1 VAELV
6 FILADF
12 FSAADA
18 DADRSTGAGLP
29 ALPLLEMLFARAQR
43 SPLQSDW
50 RGWLAARAAGA
61 PAGLSLPAASLA
73 QTVAAAF
80 GTDAPA
86 GQASGGLWLA
96 SPVHYFAG
104 LDSVFLHAAGLLTL
118 EAAEQHTLVADFER
132 VFRGS
137 PWTLRSIGRRE
148 LLLAGPAIAAGG
160 ADPAQFAG
168 CDPSAG
174 LPSGPGAA
182 TLRGLGA
189 EMEMWLY
196 EHPLNLERCGRGE
209 LPVTTLWLWGAQQNP
224 GPPATAGLQSPMH
237 AQPAQPAQLYGSDT
251 YAEALWRLQG
261 GAARP
266 LPAAFD
272 AAAIGPGADAIFVYS
287 LRKPQGLSAA
297 LLQFEQCW
305 LPGALQALRRR
316 RVAVLRVLVGT
327 QLYTLRWLDLARLWR
342 RRTPWWETL
351 A

>member
-6 FILADF
+6 FILTDF

-18 DADRSTGAGLP
+18 DADADRNAGAGRP
-29 ALPLLEMLFARAQR
+29 ALPLLETLFARARR
-43 SPLQSDW
+43 STLPSDW
-50 RGWLAARAAGA
+50 RGWLAARAARA
-61 PAGLSLPAASLA
+61 PAGRSAADASLA

-80 GTDAPA
+80 SAAAPA
-86 GQASGGLWLA
+86 GQPGGGLWLA

-104 LDSVFLHAAGLLTL
+104 LDSVFLHRAGLLSL
-118 EAAEQHTLVADFER
+118 EAAEQDTLVADFER

-148 LLLAGPAIAAGG
+148 LLLTGPAIAAGG

-174 LPSGPGAA
+174 LPSGVGAA

-196 EHPLNLERCGRGE
+196 EHPLNLERRGRGE
-209 LPVTTLWLWGAQQNP
+209 LPVTTLWLWGAQQHP
-224 GPPATAGLQSPMH
+224 GLPATAALQPPIH
-237 AQPAQPAQLYGSDT
+237 AQPAHLYGCDT

-261 GAARP
+261 AAARP
-266 LPAAFD
+266 LPGAFD
-272 AAAIGPGADAIFVYS
+272 AAAIDAEADAIFLYP
-287 LRKPQGLSAA
+287 LLQPQGLSAA
-297 LLQFEQCW
+297 LLQFEHNW
-305 LPGALQALRRR
+305 LPGALRALRRR
-316 RVAVLRVLVGT
+316 RIAVLRLLLGT
-327 QLYTLRWLDLARLWR
+327 HLYTLHWLDLWRLWR
-342 RRTPWWETL
+342 RRSPWWETL

>member
-18 DADRSTGAGLP
+18 EADRSAGAGLP
-29 ALPLLEMLFARAQR
+29 ALPLLETLFARAHR
-43 SPLQSDW
+43 STLQSDW

-61 PAGLSLPAASLA
+61 PAGRTLPDASLA

-80 GTDAPA
+80 STDAPA
-86 GQASGGLWLA
+86 AQASGGLWLA

-104 LDSVFLHAAGLLTL
+104 LDSVFLHASGLLSL
-118 EAAEQHTLVADFER
+118 AAAEQEMLVADFER

-148 LLLAGPAIAAGG
+148 LLLAGPAIATGG

-174 LPSGPGAA
+174 LPSGLGAA
-182 TLRGLGA
+182 ALRGLGA

-196 EHPLNLERCGRGE
+196 EHPLNLERRGRGE

-224 GPPATAGLQSPMH
+224 GLPATAGLQPPTH
-237 AQPAQPAQLYGSDT
+237 AQLPHLYGSDT

-272 AAAIGPGADAIFVYS
+272 AAAIVPGADAIFVYS
-287 LRKPQGLSAA
+287 LLQPQGLSAA
-297 LLQFEQCW
+297 LLQFEQSW
-305 LPGALQALRRR
+305 LPGALRALRGRR
-316 RVAVLRVLVGT
+316 IAVLRLLVGT